1 LTTLLTASKYHS
13 QPNPII
19 FNGVN
24 MQLPTLLSITP
35 IYIALLGLLFIP
47 FTLRAGLYRV
57 QSKIFIGTGDDP
69 EMLRR
74 IRGQGNFVETVPI
87 ALLLLVAMELV
98 GAKDAW
104 LHILG
109 IALILGRICHYLAIT
124 ELGPKVLRPIGMST
138 TMITI
143 LVSSLWILINAL

>member
-1 LTTLLTASKYHS
+1 
-13 QPNPII
+13 
-19 FNGVN
+19 

-57 QSKIFIGTGDDP
+57 QSNIFIGTGNDP

-104 LHILG
+104 LQVLG
-109 IALILGRICHYLAIT
+109 FALILGRICHYLAIT

-138 TMITI
+138 TMLTI
-143 LVSSLWILINAL
+143 LVSSLWLLINAL

>member
-1 LTTLLTASKYHS
+1 
-13 QPNPII
+13 
-19 FNGVN
+19 

-47 FTLRAGLYRV
+47 FTLRVGLCRV
-57 QSKIFIGTGDDP
+57 KTNIFIGTGNDP
-69 EMLRR
+69 ELLRR
-74 IRGQGNFVETVPI
+74 TRGQGNFVETVPM

-104 LHILG
+104 LHGLG
-109 IALILGRICHYLAIT
+109 IPLVIGRICHYLAIT
-124 ELGPKVLRPIGMST
+124 ELAPKALRPIGMSA

-143 LVSSLWILINAL
+143 LVSSLWILINSL

>member
-1 LTTLLTASKYHS
+1 
-13 QPNPII
+13 
-19 FNGVN
+19 

-57 QSKIFIGTGDDP
+57 QSNIFIGTGDDP

-74 IRGQGNFVETVPI
+74 IRGQGNFIETVPI
-87 ALLLLVAMELV
+87 ALLLFVAMELL
-98 GAKDAW
+98 GATDIW

-109 IALILGRICHYLAIT
+109 IALVFGRICHYLAIT
-124 ELGPKVLRPIGMST
+124 ELGPSVLRPGGIST
-138 TMITI
+138 TRITI